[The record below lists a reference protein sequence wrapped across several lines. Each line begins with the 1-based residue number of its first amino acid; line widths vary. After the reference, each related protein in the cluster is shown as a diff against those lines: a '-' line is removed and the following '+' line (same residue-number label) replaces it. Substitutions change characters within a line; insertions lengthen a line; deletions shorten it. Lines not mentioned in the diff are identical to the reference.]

1 MKRLIVLLAV
11 LICLVD
17 VCAAQPEASRRTRTN
32 TRNRTAAMKV
42 IQLAEPKTKGTMS
55 LEEAL
60 QRRRSVRFFTSEPLK
75 FSEIAQLAWAGQ
87 GVTDLQRGLRTAPS
101 AGALYPIDLYF
112 STTDGL
118 FVYRPANHSMEQV
131 IAQDIKPKLMEVMG
145 GPEAVATA
153 GCNIIVA
160 GSSRKLS
167 ERFRDKSKTYMLLE
181 AGHIAQNIQLQAV
194 CLGLGSVTIG
204 GMDSRQ
210 TSRVCR
216 LPTGYEVL
224 YVIPVGHPGTQ
235 TTPGTDQDST
245 TPTENAVQATGKTA
259 LFIVPSQGFQDDE
272 LFQAKRA
279 LDLSGVRT
287 VIASRKA
294 GPVQGML
301 GNQAQAMLA
310 LNQVRVEDFDAIIFV
325 GGPGAE
331 EYFEDPLARS
341 IAREAV
347 RNKKILGATSIAP
360 TILAGAGVLTG
371 VRVTGF
377 VSEKEKLQQAGAIY
391 MGLPVERDGNIITS
405 SGPMAS
411 PDFARALAAALA
423 GR

>member
-1 MKRLIVLLAV
+1 MKRLIVFLAI
-11 LICLVD
+11 LTCLVEL
-17 VCAAQPEASRRTRTN
+17 CAAQPASQRRSRTN
-32 TRNRTAAMKV
+32 TRGRGGVMKV
-42 IQLAEPKTKGTMS
+42 IQLAEPKRKGAMS

-60 QRRRSVRFFTSEPLK
+60 LKRRSVRLFTGEPLK

-87 GVTDLQRGLRTAPS
+87 GVTEFQRGLRTAPS
-101 AGALYPIDLYF
+101 AGGLYPIDLYF
-112 STTDGL
+112 CTADGL
-118 FVYRPANHSMEQV
+118 FVYRPANHSLEQV
-131 IAQDIKPKLMEVMG
+131 LAQDIRPKLMEAMG
-145 GPEAVATA
+145 GPQAVATA

-167 ERFRDKSKTYMLLE
+167 GKFRDKSKTYMLLE
-181 AGHIAQNIQLQAV
+181 AGHIAQNIVLQAV
-194 CLGLGSVTIG
+194 CMDLGSVTIG
-204 GMDSRQ
+204 GFDSRQ
-210 TSRVCR
+210 TSRACR
-216 LPTGYEVL
+216 LPTGFEVL
-224 YVIPVGHPGTQ
+224 YVIPVGHPATQ
-235 TTPGTDQDST
+235 TTPGVNQDQVAST
-245 TPTENAVQATGKTA
+245 VSATQAVGKTA
-259 LFIVPSQGFQDDE
+259 LFIIPSQGFQDDE

-287 VIASRKA
+287 VIASRTA
-294 GPVQGML
+294 GAIQGML

-341 IAREAV
+341 IAREAA

-391 MGLPVERDGNIITS
+391 IGIPVERDGNIITT
-405 SGPMAS
+405 SGPMAA
-411 PDFARALAAALA
+411 PDFARALVAALA